1 MERSKNVQQLLT
13 LTIQMPETFWWVCK
27 LGLWNNWKLFSW
39 VLPFKIQY
47 RLTFQSTWVHSRF
60 LVGFVLLNRVQYVCI
75 IVCLVILIICI
86 VCPSSIYGFRL
97 PLLYLKLFVTCM
109 IKSICLHGPS
119 LFGHIY
125 MHHIQKFVS
134 EYTYMYFFYIWR
146 MFTVVLYPGSF
157 FSRMNFVFLFIS

>member
-134 EYTYMYFFYIWR
+134 EYTYMYF
-146 MFTVVLYPGSF
+146 VLHLTYVYCC
-157 FSRMNFVFLFIS
+157 FVSGFFLFKNEFCFSIY